1 MLKIDVVYSES
12 SGSAIR
18 ETLKTFGKAVRIEP
32 TVNDSLM
39 AVWIDIDMGHYVLN
53 APNGNGRKCNRL
65 QLLAVVFSVLK
76 TAGHEPFL
84 VTHDIHQQTR
94 PVVVD
99 GSTGHLTIYK
109 RVKEYSELLT
119 FGDECKRHL
128 YVKYDTSRVNL
139 SASVEFTHIWLVGN
153 HYTVRKVKRFIANK
167 MSNGNSHLMTHDL
180 ERIKQLIG
188 PTGRVYMLSNIGRVI
203 DLVNSRLVPAGGFMP
218 TQRDLMLT
226 NAQVIHTGRFVERIQ
241 ETTNLDNILRSVD
254 GK

>member
-1 MLKIDVVYSES
+1 MSQIDVLYSES
-12 SGSAIR
+12 LGSGIR
-18 ETLKTFGKAVRIEP
+18 ETLKNFTGVRIESM
-32 TVNDSLM
+32 VNDTLIG
-39 AVWIDIDMGHYVLN
+39 VWLDADATSFLYQDDCQTFHRVWDRGV
-53 APNGNGRKCNRL
+53 A
-65 QLLAVVFSVLK
+65 LAKVCAALTV
-76 TAGHEPFL
+76 AGHEPFL
-84 VTHDIHQQTR
+84 VTHDIHQQAR

-99 GSTGHLTIYK
+99 SSTGHLSIYK
-109 RVKEYSELLT
+109 HVKEYSELLT
-119 FGDECKRHL
+119 FGDDCKRHL

-139 SASVEFTHIWLVGN
+139 SASVEFTHIWLIGN

-188 PTGRVYMLSNIGRVI
+188 STGRVYMLSNIGRVI
-203 DLVNSRLVPAGGFMP
+203 DLVNSRLVPAGGLMP

-226 NAQVIHTGRFVERIQ
+226 NAQVIYTGRFVERIQ